1 MARAV
6 KKKTEL
12 TQEEKLVQA
21 LVPEAEQLYK
31 VPENWCWVAASN
43 LALIISKGTTPR
55 GGKEGYVEDGVKFL
69 RVENICE
76 DGTISHDGIMHV
88 SEEMHTGF
96 LKRSVLHEGDILV
109 SIAGTL
115 GKTAIVRGVDLP
127 INTNQAVSFV
137 RLKGREVN
145 PLFIKLSLDN
155 PIIHDFLLSQ
165 TKVTSIPNLTLEII
179 GKCPIPF
186 PPLAEQQRIVDR
198 IENLFAKLDEAK
210 EKAQAVVDGY
220 EDRKAA
226 ILHKAFTGE
235 LTKEYRINK
244 GVGLDSW
251 ESVSLKDIVSEF
263 KYGTSEKSDYSYTGT
278 PVLRIPNI
286 GDEGIDFTDIKN
298 LSSKTH
304 EAAYQIHEN
313 DILVI
318 R

>member
-179 GKCPIPF
+179 
-186 PPLAEQQRIVDR
+186 
-198 IENLFAKLDEAK
+198 
-210 EKAQAVVDGY
+210 
-220 EDRKAA
+220 
-226 ILHKAFTGE
+226 
-235 LTKEYRINK
+235 
-244 GVGLDSW
+244 
-251 ESVSLKDIVSEF
+251 
-263 KYGTSEKSDYSYTGT
+263 
-278 PVLRIPNI
+278 
-286 GDEGIDFTDIKN
+286 
-298 LSSKTH
+298 
-304 EAAYQIHEN
+304 
-313 DILVI
+313 
-318 R
+318 